1 MKANDAKEWV
11 EWLKTFKIE
20 HLIILALI
28 IVIGYLLMHPD
39 KVLIW
44 KGIIQSLFTFSKTA
58 QKSSIT
64 NRVCGSIRHAT
75 KQMSESE
82 RSLFPDT
89 VKIEWKDGENETKES
104 FLKGNQ
110 VIIRMNRTDN
120 IDKTT
125 SIAAIEMAKHGVIPN
140 GKRYMEPHLVQ
151 ASDYL
156 SARKLVASVN
166 KGRSLPYFD
175 ESYFRPLYDKDD
187 EFKKYFNQLY
197 TADRN
202 GMYVAV
208 FLNELRK
215 MAELLFPEPSNMDAQ
230 KELIDF
236 LQYLNNLCTRS
247 SDMNWR
253 FTGKYIK
260 VDVAFAGDNYVL
272 IRQGYDFYAKKC
284 HEALELASETV
295 YLFSIGMKRNDAV
308 GIESCFHQKYPD
320 YASSTRSQY
329 IHVFDDHRKKEGM
342 CIEFVKKV
350 SSMPIQN

>member
-11 EWLKTFKIE
+11 EWLKTFRIE

-58 QKSSIT
+58 QKNSIT
-64 NRVCGSIRHAT
+64 NRVSGSIRHAT
-75 KQMSESE
+75 KHMSEIE
-82 RSLFPDT
+82 RSLYPDT
-89 VKIEWKDGENETKES
+89 VRIEWKDGDNETRDS

-125 SIAAIEMAKHGVIPN
+125 SIAAIEMARHGVIPN

-156 SARKLVASVN
+156 SARKLVATIN
-166 KGRSLPYFD
+166 KGQSLPYFD
-175 ESYFRPLYDKDD
+175 ESYFRPLYDKDI
-187 EFKKYFNQLY
+187 EFKEYFDQLF

-215 MAELLFPEPSNMDAQ
+215 IAELLFPEPSNADAQ
-230 KELIDF
+230 KELNEF
-236 LQYLNNLCTRS
+236 LQYLYNLCIKS
-247 SDMNWR
+247 KEMNWR

-272 IRQGYDFYAKKC
+272 MHEGYEFYVKKC
-284 HEALELASETV
+284 HDALESASETV

-308 GIESCFHQKYPD
+308 GIENCFHQTFPG
-320 YASSTRSQY
+320 YATSTRSQY
-329 IHVFDDHRKKEGM
+329 IHIFDDHRKKEGM
-342 CIEFVKKV
+342 CIEFVKQINAA
-350 SSMPIQN
+350 PL